1 MAGLLITMNIMLE
14 IAKTEEKEDR
24 FSRVINLLEEAKG
37 FFYRVGDV
45 AIEKKVAE
53 MASQMR
59 EPLYII
65 VAGEYNAGK
74 SSLVN
79 ALCGQKILPAGPT
92 PSTHKIT
99 LLTYGDDISSEEV
112 DDHQCR
118 MTYPLNAL
126 KDITVVDTPGTNSII
141 TEHQAITEGF
151 IHRAELVLFITSA
164 DRPFTESEKL
174 FLQLLKGKWGRKL
187 VVILNKIDLKTDEDT
202 NEILPFIEKN
212 FYRIFGFEPKIIK
225 VSARDAFNAKH
236 SQDKELLIKSNIEEV
251 EDFIY
256 DKLDFESRMD
266 LKILSPLQYLLNILN
281 ERRDILDKKVK
292 QCNTEIKNVE
302 MFQKRLENKKKDMRE
317 YLAKYQTEIQ
327 AIFSRLKEKVE
338 SFLNYY
344 VNIRSVIAM
353 KFSRDKIDEKFKRE
367 VFGFTGPGTDIDR
380 IIKDAIEYID
390 RNNNI
395 LWDMA
400 YDYVETEIDNQR
412 KSGEAS
418 LVRKDHHFDSIGAE
432 EYGNLKEYAKQFQ
445 ELDGELEVE
454 RMHRAVQNGFVNF
467 IILEGLAIGIII
479 SLTTFLAFV
488 IPNVIGVSFTLILAG
503 AGFVIFPI
511 KRRKYRKE
519 FFKRTDAVCERFNN
533 LMMFEFEKV
542 VDRVIE
548 EIGNKIS
555 AHRDHRWSEREEINR
570 QISDL
575 KLLYERTKELIRKS
589 SRN

>member
-1 MAGLLITMNIMLE
+1 MTMLE
-14 IAKTEEKEDR
+14 IAKTEEKEDS
-24 FSRVINLLEEAKG
+24 FSRVINLLEDAKG

-45 AIEKKVAE
+45 EIEKKVAE

-79 ALCGQKILPAGPT
+79 SLCGENILPAGPT

-99 LLTYGDDISSEEV
+99 LLTYGDVVSSEEV

-118 MTYPLNAL
+118 MTYPLEAL
-126 KDITVVDTPGTNSII
+126 RDITIVDTPGTNSII

-187 VVILNKIDLKTDEDT
+187 VVILNKIDLKTEEET

-225 VSARDAFNAKH
+225 VSTKDAYRAKLSH
-236 SQDKELLIKSNIEEV
+236 DKEMLIKSNIEEV

-256 DKLDFESRMD
+256 DKLDFESKMD

-281 ERRDILDKKVK
+281 ERGDILDRKVK
-292 QCNTEIKNVE
+292 QCNKEIKNVE
-302 MFQKRLENKKKDMRE
+302 MFGKRLKNKKEDMRE

-338 SFLNYY
+338 SFLHYY
-344 VNIRSVIAM
+344 VNFRSVIAM

-367 VFGFTGPGTDIDR
+367 VFGFSGPGTDIDR

-400 YDYVETEIDNQR
+400 YDYVETEIENQR

-418 LVRKDHHFDSIGAE
+418 LVRKDHHFDSVGSD
-432 EYGNLKEYAKQFQ
+432 EYDNLKEYAKQFQ

-467 IILEGLAIGIII
+467 IILEGLAIGIIV

-488 IPNVIGVSFTLILAG
+488 IPNVIGVSITLILAG
-503 AGFVIFPI
+503 TGLAIFPI

-533 LMMFEFEKV
+533 LMMFEFDKA

-548 EIGNKIS
+548 EIGNKVS
-555 AHRDHRWSEREEINR
+555 AHRDHRWSEREEMNR
-570 QISDL
+570 QISEL
-575 KLLYERTKELIRKS
+575 KSLHERTKELIRKS
-589 SRN
+589 SHN

>member
-1 MAGLLITMNIMLE
+1 MNAMLE
-14 IAKTEEKEDR
+14 IAITEEKEDS
-24 FSRVINLLEEAKG
+24 FSHVINLLEEAKG

-45 AIEKKVAE
+45 AIEKKVVE

-74 SSLVN
+74 SSFIN
-79 ALCGQKILPAGPT
+79 ALCGEEILPAGPT

-99 LLTYGDDISSEEV
+99 LLTYGDNVSSEEV

-118 MTYPLNAL
+118 MTYPLEAL
-126 KDITVVDTPGTNSII
+126 KDITIVDTPGTNSII
-141 TEHQAITEGF
+141 TEHQTITEGF
-151 IHRAELVLFITSA
+151 IHRAELVLFVTSA
-164 DRPFTESEKL
+164 DRPFTESERL

-187 VVILNKIDLKTDEDT
+187 VVILNKIDLKTEEDT

-225 VSARDAFNAKH
+225 MSTKEASIAKD
-236 SQDKELLIKSNIEEV
+236 SKDKELLRRSNIEEV

-256 DKLDFESRMD
+256 DKLDFETKMD
-266 LKILSPLQYLLNILN
+266 LKILSPLQYLLNILSD
-281 ERRDILDKKVK
+281 RKDILDRKVK

-302 MFQKRLENKKKDMRE
+302 MFEKRLENKKEDMRE
-317 YLAKYQTEIQ
+317 YLVKYQTEIQ
-327 AIFSRLKEKVE
+327 SIFSRLKEKVD

-367 VFGFTGPGTDIDR
+367 VYGFSGPGTDLDR

-390 RNNNI
+390 RNNSI

-412 KSGEAS
+412 KAS
-418 LVRKDHHFDSIGAE
+418 EGAMIRKDHHFDSIGSE
-432 EYGNLKEYAKQFQ
+432 EYANLKEYSKQFQ

-454 RMHRAVQNGFVNF
+454 RMHRVVQNGFINF
-467 IILEGLAIGIII
+467 IVLEGLAIGIVI
-479 SLTTFLAFV
+479 SLTTFLAFI
-488 IPNVIGVSFTLILAG
+488 IPNVIGISITLILAG
-503 AGFVIFPI
+503 VGFSIFPI

-533 LMMFEFEKV
+533 LMMFEFDKV

-570 QISDL
+570 QITDL
-575 KLLYERTKELIRKS
+575 KLLHERTKELIRKS
-589 SRN
+589 SHN

>member
-1 MAGLLITMNIMLE
+1 MLE
-14 IAKTEEKEDR
+14 IAKTEEKEDC
-24 FSRVINLLEEAKG
+24 FSRVANLLEDSKG

-45 AIEKKVAE
+45 VIEKKVTE

-74 SSLVN
+74 SSFVN
-79 ALCGQKILPAGPT
+79 ALCGKEILPAGPT

-99 LLTYGDDISSEEV
+99 LLTYGDEVSSEEV

-118 MTYPLNAL
+118 MTYPLEAL
-126 KDITVVDTPGTNSII
+126 KDLTIVDTPGTNSII

-151 IHRAELVLFITSA
+151 IHRAELVLFVTSA
-164 DRPFTESEKL
+164 DRPFTESERL

-187 VVILNKIDLKTDEDT
+187 VVILNKIDLKTEDDT
-202 NEILPFIEKN
+202 KEILPFIEKN

-225 VSARDAFNAKH
+225 VSSKEAYAAKH
-236 SQDKELLIKSNIEEV
+236 TNDKELMLKSNFEEV
-251 EDFIY
+251 ADFIY
-256 DKLDFESRMD
+256 DKLDFDTKMD

-281 ERRDILDKKVK
+281 ERKEILDRQVK

-302 MFQKRLENKKKDMRE
+302 MFEKRLENKKEDMRE
-317 YLAKYQTEIQ
+317 YLVKYQTEIQ
-327 AIFSRLKEKVE
+327 SIFSRLKEKVD

-344 VNIRSVIAM
+344 VNFRSVIAM

-367 VFGFTGPGTDIDR
+367 VFGFSGPGTDLDR

-390 RNNNI
+390 RNNSI

-400 YDYVETEIDNQR
+400 YDYVEGEIDNQR
-412 KSGEAS
+412 KSSDGA
-418 LVRKDHHFDSIGAE
+418 LIRKDHHFDSVGSE

-454 RMHRAVQNGFVNF
+454 RMHRVVQNGFINF
-467 IILEGLAIGIII
+467 VILEGLAIGIVI

-488 IPNVIGVSFTLILAG
+488 IPNVIGASITLILAG
-503 AGFVIFPI
+503 VGFAIFPI

-519 FFKRTDAVCERFNN
+519 FFKRTDAVSERFNN
-533 LMMFEFEKV
+533 LMMFEFDKV

-548 EIGNKIS
+548 EIGNKVS
-555 AHRDHRWSEREEINR
+555 AHRDHRWSEREEVNR
-570 QISDL
+570 QIADL
-575 KLLYERTKELIRKS
+575 KLLHERTKELIRKS
-589 SRN
+589 SHN